1 MEAWE
6 AVLSVRAFEDYTV
19 RKVRV
24 PEFREDDRIVC
35 LDRCRENLCGNY
47 GTNWGCPPDIDI
59 DPQVLYESSSCAL
72 LVNRTFCLD
81 IKDEELLDATNLEMQ
96 KIIRMMVV
104 ELRSNNIDCL
114 GFADGGCRYCGVCAY
129 PEPCRFPEMLI
140 PSVSSLGIDMKSYL
154 NEQGIPFAFSD
165 TCVTLYG
172 LIFLRK
178 SD

>member
-47 GTNWGCPPDIDI
+47 STNWGCPPDIDI
-59 DPQVLYESSSCAL
+59 DPQALYKSSSCAL

-178 SD
+178 SN

>member
-59 DPQVLYESSSCAL
+59 DPQALYESSSCAL

-104 ELRSNNIDCL
+104 ELRSK
-114 GFADGGCRYCGVCAY
+114 
-129 PEPCRFPEMLI
+129 PCRFPEMLS